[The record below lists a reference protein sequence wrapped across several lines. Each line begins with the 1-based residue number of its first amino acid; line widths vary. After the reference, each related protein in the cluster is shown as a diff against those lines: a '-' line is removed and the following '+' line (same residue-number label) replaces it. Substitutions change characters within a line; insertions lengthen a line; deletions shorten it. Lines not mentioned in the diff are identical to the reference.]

1 MRWSH
6 LSLTALDMSTSSE
19 RQVTHSTL
27 HGNQVSE
34 QESKSSVIQTYRLSV
49 ICLLGGS
56 AFRTGSGF

>member
-1 MRWSH
+1 MRWLH

-27 HGNQVSE
+27 HGNQLSGHK
-34 QESKSSVIQTYRLSV
+34 SMSSVIQTYRLSV

-56 AFRTGSGF
+56 AFLTGSGF